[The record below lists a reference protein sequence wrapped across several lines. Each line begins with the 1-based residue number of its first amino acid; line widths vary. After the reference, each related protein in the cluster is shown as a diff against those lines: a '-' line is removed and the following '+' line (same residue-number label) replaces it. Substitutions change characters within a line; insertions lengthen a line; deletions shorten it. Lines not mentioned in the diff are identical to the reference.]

1 MNAPQTPAYTPEGGS
16 KLAESKIL
24 APRRRHS
31 VPETASTHPVSP
43 RGARA
48 LDLAAPSDL
57 KSEGAHAF
65 LLAVDQVCNLPD
77 WQKYEHAIVR
87 FARAVDMVAFAR
99 SEWADA
105 GSPALMIYPNGA
117 AAPHPLVKMI
127 ESSEVAAARAGK
139 ELGLLPG
146 ADKEKRPVGRP
157 PGAASARDKAPP
169 PMVTIA
175 KRAG

>member
-1 MNAPQTPAYTPEGGS
+1 MNAPETPAYSPEGGS
-16 KLAESKIL
+16 DVANAFAR
-24 APRRRHS
+24 APRCRERMT
-31 VPETASTHPVSP
+31 ETRSLNPVSHL
-43 RGARA
+43 GASA

-65 LLAVDQVCNLPD
+65 LLAVEQVCNLPD

-99 SEWADA
+99 SEWANE

-127 ESSEVAAARAGK
+127 ESSEAAAARAGK

-146 ADKEKRPVGRP
+146 ADKEKRPPGRP

-169 PMVTIA
+169 PIITIA
-175 KRAG
+175 NRKR

>member
-1 MNAPQTPAYTPEGGS
+1 MNTPETPVYTPEGGS
-16 KLAESKIL
+16 NLANASARL
-24 APRRRHS
+24 PRRKHS
-31 VPETASTHPVSP
+31 VPEIETTDTISP
-43 RGARA
+43 SA

-65 LLAVDQVCNLPD
+65 LLAVEQVCNLPD

-99 SEWADA
+99 TEWADA

-169 PMVTIA
+169 PLVTIA

>member
-1 MNAPQTPAYTPEGGS
+1 MNAPETPAYTPEGGS
-16 KLAESKIL
+16 NVANAS
-24 APRRRHS
+24 ARVPRHRHF
-31 VPETASTHPVSP
+31 VPEIETTDTISP
-43 RGARA
+43 SA

-65 LLAVDQVCNLPD
+65 LLAVEQVCNLPD

-99 SEWADA
+99 AEWIDA
-105 GSPALMIYPNGA
+105 GCPALMTFKNGA
-117 AAPHPLVKMI
+117 QSAHPLVKLI

-175 KRAG
+175 KRAA

>member
-1 MNAPQTPAYTPEGGS
+1 MNAPDTPVYTPEGGS
-16 KLAESKIL
+16 NLANTIAQ
-24 APRRRHS
+24 APRRNIS
-31 VPETASTHPVSP
+31 EQETASTHPVSP
-43 RGARA
+43 LGAKA

-65 LLAVDQVCNLPD
+65 LLAVEQVCNLPD

-99 SEWADA
+99 AEWADA

-169 PMVTIA
+169 PLVTIA

>member
-1 MNAPQTPAYTPEGGS
+1 MNEPETPVYIPESGS
-16 KLAESKIL
+16 NLANGS
-24 APRRRHS
+24 ARTPRRHNS
-31 VPETASTHPVSP
+31 GTDTATAHPVSP
-43 RGARA
+43 LGAKA

-65 LLAVDQVCNLPD
+65 LLAVEQVCNLPD

-87 FARAVDMVAFAR
+87 FARAIDMVAFAR
-99 SEWADA
+99 TEWADA

-139 ELGLLPG
+139 DLGLLPG
-146 ADKEKRPVGRP
+146 ADKEKRPPGRP
-157 PGAASARDKAPP
+157 PGASSARDKTPP
-169 PMVTIA
+169 PLVTIA
-175 KRAG
+175 KRAS

>member
-1 MNAPQTPAYTPEGGS
+1 MNAPETPAYTPEGGS
-16 KLAESKIL
+16 NVANASARL
-24 APRRRHS
+24 PRRRHS

-43 RGARA
+43 LGARA

>member
-1 MNAPQTPAYTPEGGS
+1 MNAPETPVYTPEGGS
-16 KLAESKIL
+16 NVAN
-24 APRRRHS
+24 ATAPTPRRRHS
-31 VPETASTHPVSP
+31 VPEIETTDTISP
-43 RGARA
+43 SA

-65 LLAVDQVCNLPD
+65 LLAVEQVCNLPD

-99 SEWADA
+99 TEWADA

-169 PMVTIA
+169 PLVTIA

>member
-1 MNAPQTPAYTPEGGS
+1 MNAPDTPVYTPEGGS
-16 KLAESKIL
+16 NVANAIAST
-24 APRRRHS
+24 PRRHTS
-31 VPETASTHPVSP
+31 EQETGSTHPVSP
-43 RGARA
+43 LGAKA

-65 LLAVDQVCNLPD
+65 LLAVEQVCNLPD

-99 SEWADA
+99 AEWIDA
-105 GSPALMIYPNGA
+105 GCPALMTFKNGA
-117 AAPHPLVKMI
+117 QSAHPLVKLI

-169 PMVTIA
+169 PLVTIA